1 LTGAVSV
8 GGGCSPFLSQA
19 EESAIPDTGEAY
31 MSMFIPP
38 EAHRRMD
45 SVNGELYE
53 SYVVAVYNPG
63 TSQASVK
70 YPTHRFGWS

>member
-1 LTGAVSV
+1 
-8 GGGCSPFLSQA
+8 
-19 EESAIPDTGEAY
+19 